1 MMRRPLHRP
10 WWPIAMASAWMASV
24 LNAPLW
30 REMQALG
37 LLHRPAGWGLAAAL
51 GVVLF
56 GSLAALLSLL
66 AWRGV
71 LKPALALLLVV
82 AAAGSYFMLAYHV
95 VIDPTMLANVLQTDR
110 HEAAALAS
118 PWLVFALL
126 ALGVLPAW
134 LLWRAPVT
142 YAGPWRQGLRNL
154 GGAALALSVVALA
167 VLLSF
172 QPLASAMRN
181 HKQLRYLLN
190 PLNTVY
196 ALGQA
201 ALRPLRHPRAL
212 QPIGLDATAP
222 AAGARPPLLLLVLG
236 ETGRS
241 GNFGVNGYARDT
253 TPLLAREDVASWRNA
268 RSCGTSTAASVPC
281 MFSHM
286 GRAGFE
292 AREQDH
298 ETLLDVLQR
307 AGLAVLW
314 LDNQA
319 GCKGVCDRVPHA
331 STAQSQHPT
340 LCPEGECLDGILLE
354 GLDERLAAL
363 PPERRARGVVLVLH
377 QMGSHGPAYWQRSP
391 ASAKRFQPE
400 CSSVN
405 LHDCSQA
412 ELVNA
417 YDNSIA
423 YTDQVLASAIGWLRR
438 HEDAYDGAM
447 VYVADHGES
456 LGENNLYLHG
466 LPYSI
471 APDVQ
476 KRIPWITWLGP
487 GFGGRTGIATEC
499 LRGLRD
505 APISHDNYF
514 HAVLGLM
521 QVRTA
526 LYRRALDPYA
536 ACASH

>member
-1 MMRRPLHRP
+1 MTRLPLHRP
-10 WWPIAMASAWMASV
+10 LWPIALASLWMATV

-30 REMQALG
+30 RELQALG
-37 LLHRPAGWGLAAAL
+37 LLRQPAGWRLAGAL
-51 GVVLF
+51 GVILI
-56 GSLAALLSLL
+56 GSMIALLSLL

-71 LKPALALLLVV
+71 LKPALALLLVA

-95 VIDPTMLANVLQTDR
+95 VIDPAMITNVLQTDGR
-110 HEAAALAS
+110 EAATLTS
-118 PWLVFALL
+118 PWLVAALL
-126 ALGVLPAW
+126 GLGVLPAC
-134 LLWRAPVT
+134 LLCRAPVI
-142 YAGPWRQGLRNL
+142 YAAPWRQGLRNL
-154 GGAALALSVVALA
+154 GGAALALAAVALA
-167 VLLSF
+167 MLLGF

-190 PLNTVY
+190 PFNTVY
-196 ALGQA
+196 AFGQA
-201 ALRPLRHPRAL
+201 AVRPLRHPREL
-212 QPIGLDATAP
+212 QPIGLDATVP
-222 AAGARPPLLLLVLG
+222 TAGARPPLLLLVLG

-241 GNFGVNGYARDT
+241 GNFGLNGYARDT
-253 TPLLAREDVASWRNA
+253 TPLLAREDVASWRSA
-268 RSCGTSTAASVPC
+268 WSCGTSTAASVPC
-281 MFSHM
+281 MYSHL
-286 GRAGFE
+286 GRTGFE
-292 AREQDH
+292 ARGHEY
-298 ETLLDVLQR
+298 ETLMDVLQR

-314 LDNQA
+314 LDNQS

-331 STAQSQHPT
+331 STAQLQHPT
-340 LCPEGECLDGILLE
+340 LCPDGECLDGILLE
-354 GLDERLAAL
+354 DLDERLATL
-363 PPERRARGVVLVLH
+363 PPQRRARGVVLVLH

-391 ASAKRFQPE
+391 TSAKRFQPE
-400 CSSVN
+400 CRSVN
-405 LHDCSQA
+405 LQDCSQE

-438 HEDAYDGAM
+438 HADDYDGAM

-476 KRIPWITWLGP
+476 KRVPWITWLSAGY
-487 GFGGRTGIATEC
+487 GERTGIAVDC
-499 LRGLRD
+499 LRGLAD
-505 APISHDNYF
+505 VPVSHDNYF
-514 HAVLGLM
+514 HGVLGLM

-536 ACASH
+536 ACAAH

>member
-1 MMRRPLHRP
+1 MRQSLHRP
-10 WWPIAMASAWMASV
+10 LWPIALASLWMATV

-30 REMQALG
+30 RELQALG
-37 LLHRPAGWGLAAAL
+37 LLRRPAGWGLAAAL
-51 GVVLF
+51 AVILL
-56 GSLAALLSLL
+56 GSLVALLSLL

-71 LKPALALLLVV
+71 LKPVLALLLMA

-95 VIDPTMLANVLQTDR
+95 VIDPSMLTNVLQTDS

-118 PWLVFALL
+118 PWLVAALL
-126 ALGVLPAW
+126 GLGVLPAW
-134 LLWRAPVT
+134 LLCRTPVAYAAPL
-142 YAGPWRQGLRNL
+142 RQGLRNV
-154 GGAALALSVVALA
+154 GGAAAALAAVGLA

-190 PLNTVY
+190 PLNTMY
-196 ALGQA
+196 ALGQTA
-201 ALRPLRHPRAL
+201 VRPLRHPREL
-212 QPIGLDATAP
+212 QPIGLDASVP

-241 GNFGVNGYARDT
+241 GNFGLNGYARDT

-268 RSCGTSTAASVPC
+268 WSCGTSTAASVPC
-281 MFSHM
+281 MFSHLGHASFE
-286 GRAGFE
+286 GRE
-292 AREQDH
+292 KDY
-298 ETLLDVLQR
+298 ETLPDVLQH

-314 LDNQA
+314 LDNQG

-331 STAQSQHPT
+331 STAQLQHPT
-340 LCPEGECLDGILLE
+340 LCAGGECLDGILLE
-354 GLDERLAAL
+354 GLDDRIAAL
-363 PPERRARGVVLVLH
+363 PPQQRARGVVLVLH

-391 ASAKRFQPE
+391 DSAKRFEPE
-400 CSSVN
+400 CRSVN
-405 LHDCSQA
+405 LQDCSRQ

-423 YTDQVLASAIGWLRR
+423 YTDQLLAGAIDWLRR
-438 HEDAYDGAM
+438 HESDFDGAM

-476 KRIPWITWLGP
+476 KRVPWISWLSA
-487 GFGGRTGIATEC
+487 GFSERTGIATEC

-514 HAVLGLM
+514 HAVLGLL
-521 QVRTA
+521 QVHTA
-526 LYRRALDPYA
+526 LYRRTLDPYA